1 MNGAVAM
8 TNFSDQQLHD
18 ISSVSL
24 HAHPGLTF
32 QTAPG
37 GRRNYPWGPCAGAAA
52 ASRTGFADLRAVPRP
67 FSQNDAVREG
77 IKADVARIVRLP

>member
-37 GRRNYPWGPCAGAAA
+37 GRRNYPWGPCAGA
-52 ASRTGFADLRAVPRP
+52 
-67 FSQNDAVREG
+67 
-77 IKADVARIVRLP
+77 